1 MIEKQRPRPPT
12 RPTRS
17 SCILCHGREFISLT
31 HSVLFI
37 NYILLC
43 YEFTSFYFVIFS
55 SSSFLSNVLFFHWDL
70 FCMSTRENKF
80 RSQQYRAGLLCQRG
94 SSLWFMLFGHDI
106 IPYKLYAIL
115 FIFTSLPN
123 CHLKSFDIV

>member
-1 MIEKQRPRPPT
+1 MTETQRPRPPT
-12 RPTRS
+12 RPTNS

-31 HSVLFI
+31 HSELFI

-43 YEFTSFYFVIFS
+43 YEFTSFYSAIFS
-55 SSSFLSNVLFFHWDL
+55 FFFSLTFFFHWDL
-70 FCMSTRENKF
+70 FCMSTKENKF
-80 RSQQYRAGLLCQRG
+80 LSQQYRAGLLCQRG